1 MTDSPPAWV
10 KNLCATLNEEKK
22 YAIWTNDNG
31 ISHKLPEDEAA
42 LQAISKMTI
51 RFSDKASR
59 LPAEL
64 GQLKNLRTLVIL
76 CNNAPIE
83 IPVEMAQL
91 QNLQEFS
98 LSVSELS
105 VLPPVIG
112 KLNNLRHLTIR
123 CANCRRH

>member
-1 MTDSPPAWV
+1 
-10 KNLCATLNEEKK
+10 
-22 YAIWTNDNG
+22 
-31 ISHKLPEDEAA
+31 
-42 LQAISKMTI
+42 MTI